1 MNYLFRRKVKLS
13 VYILEEVFFSSAAH
27 HFLISGIISAQTSF
41 FPHLSSLSLS
51 HCHSE
56 QIRLFQHSKFREPEK
71 RSIEGMI
78 ESNKK
83 WLEGFKKDS
92 KVYLLPGS
100 HL

>member
-1 MNYLFRRKVKLS
+1 M
-13 VYILEEVFFSSAAH
+13 FFSSAAH
-27 HFLISGIISAQTSF
+27 HFLISRIIFISAQISF

-100 HL
+100 RLQLRSCLLQ